1 MHLNKFRKSNN
12 HTQTILLTTVHRPLG
27 VNNDNCTE
35 NIQAEMYHTQVTRAQ
50 GIFSIRTIC
59 TGWGLE
65 FIAANLKVPVT
76 VLHYPTKHILLRE
89 LKKGYDFIGISFVM
103 CTFPKTIEACQWVRQ
118 YAPETKIVL
127 GGYGTVLRECDK
139 YTDFVCREEGVN
151 FFRKLLGDKKVEK
164 FVIPPIKRS
173 LKIMSVTTRPE
184 AIIPAGLGCSRGCD
198 FCCTSHFFHKKYVP
212 ILKSGQEIHEV
223 MSSIDFPK
231 STFRN
236 IGVIDEDFLADR
248 QRMED
253 VIKLNQQEIKKPI
266 LFSCLTSLKSLSQ
279 YSIDELLKMGLSGV
293 WIGIES
299 IRAKYSKLKDINAK
313 ELIDS
318 LKKVG
323 ITPLTS
329 MIVGYDWHDEHSL
342 EEDFQYLLSLK
353 PALSQFMIYS
363 PCPQTPLY
371 ERMVQ
376 ENRLLDVS
384 YIYHDGFHVLMK
396 HPNLSTERLEAIL
409 NQFFQREY
417 EELGPSVCR
426 ILDVYHQGYKTLHQ
440 TTNPLFRARAREYK
454 NLCLEIYPLLKKA
467 ITKAPTEKVRLYL
480 KNLKGLVEETFQ
492 IPRSK
497 KILENL
503 VPILSYYTQLKE
515 WLFPNPQPRTEIHRY
530 RFNKNL

>member
-1 MHLNKFRKSNN
+1 MQK
-12 HTQTILLTTVHRPLG
+12 ILLTTVHRPLG
-27 VNNDNCTE
+27 INSDNCTE
-35 NIQAEMYHTQVTRAQ
+35 NIQAEMYHAQVTRAQ
-50 GIFSIRTIC
+50 GVFSIRTIC

-65 FIAANLKVPVT
+65 FIAANLNVPVT
-76 VLHYPTKHILLRE
+76 VLHYPTKRILLRE
-89 LKKGYDFIGISFVM
+89 LKKKYDFIGISFVM
-103 CTFPKTIEACQWVRQ
+103 CTFPKTIEACQWIRQ

-127 GGYGTVLRECDK
+127 GGYGTVLKECDQ
-139 YTDFVCREEGVN
+139 YADYVCREEGVQ
-151 FFRKLLGDKKVEK
+151 FFQNLLGGKTADK

-212 ILKSGQEIHEV
+212 ILKTGREIHDV
-223 MSSIDFPK
+223 MHSTDFPR

-248 QRMED
+248 KRMENL
-253 VIKLNQQEIKKPI
+253 IELNGQEIKKPI
-266 LFSCLTSLKSLSQ
+266 LFSCLTSLRSLSQ
-279 YSIDELLKMGLSGV
+279 YTIDELLQMGLSGA

-299 IRAKYSKLKDINAK
+299 IRAKYSKLKDIDAK
-313 ELIDS
+313 KLINS

-329 MIVGYDWHDEHSL
+329 MIVGYDWHDEKSL

-353 PALSQFMIYS
+353 PALSQFMMYS

-371 ERMVQ
+371 EKMVQ
-376 ENRLLDVS
+376 EKRLIDVP
-384 YIYHDGFHVLMK
+384 YIYHDGFHALMK
-396 HPNLSTERLEAIL
+396 HPNLSSERLETIL

-426 ILDVYHQGYKTLHQ
+426 VMDILHEGYKTLHES
-440 TTNPLFRARAREYK
+440 TDSLFRARVREYK
-454 NLCLEIYPLLKKA
+454 NLCLEIYPLLKTA

-480 KNLKGLVEETFQ
+480 KSLKESVEETFQ

-497 KILENL
+497 KMLANL
-503 VPILSYYTQLKE
+503 VPILSYYTQWKDRLI
-515 WLFPNPQPRTEIHRY
+515 PNPQPGIEIHRY
-530 RFNKNL
+530 RFNNQFKS